1 MVKLSPGERLLITIL
16 SKDRDTFVRG
26 KSTGIPDLG
35 RGKGTSVGFPINIG
49 FRTGLCAFVT
59 FVLSAARGKD

>member
-1 MVKLSPGERLLITIL
+1 MITIL

-35 RGKGTSVGFPINIG
+35 RGKGTGVGFPINIG
-49 FRTGLCAFVT
+49 FRTGICAFVT
-59 FVLSAARGKD
+59 FVSFSSKR

>member
-1 MVKLSPGERLLITIL
+1 MITIL

-26 KSTGIPDLG
+26 KSIGIPDLG
-35 RGKGTSVGFPINIG
+35 RGKGTGVGFPINIG